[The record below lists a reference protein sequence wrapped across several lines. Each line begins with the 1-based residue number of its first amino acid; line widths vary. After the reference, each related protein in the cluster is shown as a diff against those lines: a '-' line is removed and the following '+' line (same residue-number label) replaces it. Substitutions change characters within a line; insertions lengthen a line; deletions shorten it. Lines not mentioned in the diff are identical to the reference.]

1 MSSQVNIS
9 KLKQYGCTK
18 ATITISFTVN
28 EIKDGYQHV
37 NIRDTNG
44 NSLCYDGAEMK
55 FNAGGVGKG
64 SSSHSYTYD
73 VSIDQLATSLR
84 ISLRATGAGEDD
96 WEFKNLKITIDF
108 K

>member
-1 MSSQVNIS
+1 
-9 KLKQYGCTK
+9 LKF
-18 ATITISFTVN
+18 S
-28 EIKDGYQHV
+28 
-37 NIRDTNG
+37 
-44 NSLCYDGAEMK
+44 
-55 FNAGGVGKG
+55 AGGVGKG
-64 SSSHSYTYD
+64 SSSHSYTYN